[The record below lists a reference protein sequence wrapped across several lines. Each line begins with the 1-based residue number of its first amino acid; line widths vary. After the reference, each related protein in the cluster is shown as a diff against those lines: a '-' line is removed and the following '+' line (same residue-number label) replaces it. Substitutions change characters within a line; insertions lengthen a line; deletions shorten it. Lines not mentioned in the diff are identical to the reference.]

1 MSRVKV
7 LASCYVCEGPVD
19 ITHIDRD
26 LTDEECIVC
35 DTCVQR
41 QALISMGTASLSVH

>member
-1 MSRVKV
+1 MNPVKV

-35 DTCVQR
+35 DVCVNR
-41 QALISMGTASLSVH
+41 QALLSISPASMSTH